1 MSKIQRFEDTGPG
14 KTSYT
19 AFIVN
24 ALKIMLIAIILI
36 E

>member
-1 MSKIQRFEDTGPG
+1 MSQIQHFGDTGPG

-19 AFIVN
+19 DFKLTV
-24 ALKIMLIAIILI
+24 LKTMRMAIILI